1 MYGNA
6 YKHSQIIAPPPHS
19 QQNIRTETD
28 LNFAIKMPNVADDGV
43 VLHEGEVLPSNDVLA
58 A

>member
-1 MYGNA
+1 MYECTVMHINT
-6 YKHSQIIAPPPHS
+6 PHS